1 MKKLIVASV
10 HENAGKTSF
19 LVGLCKVLNKKFG
32 YVKPFGYRI
41 LYRKKRL
48 WDYDAA
54 LMTNLFG
61 LEESP
66 SDMSIGFHH
75 SKMSFMLD
83 EDTARE
89 RLHEITEHISKN
101 RDFLF
106 MEAGKDLVYGASINM
121 DALSLVKYAEADL
134 VLVISG
140 DEYTVMDEI
149 AFTRRYIDIRD
160 PRFKGVVI
168 NKIPNLD
175 DFRDIHLPQIQK
187 MGIRVLG
194 TIPNRQELT
203 FLSLNYLVEQI
214 FAKTL
219 AGEDDLDRPVGGL
232 YVETVCSSDV
242 MKDPLFTQENK
253 LVITSGNSADVI
265 VAALESKSAGI
276 IIADDILPPHNLIAM
291 AQERHIPLLLVASSV
306 HALAQQIEGLDP
318 HLTPR
323 DKNKIALL
331 ADLVRTHVD
340 LKTLSG

>member
-10 HENAGKTSF
+10 HENAGKTSII
-19 LVGLCKVLNKKFG
+19 VGLCKVLNRKFG
-32 YVKPFGYRI
+32 YLKPFGYRI

-61 LEESP
+61 LDESP
-66 SDMSIGFHH
+66 SDMSIGFQH

-83 EDTARE
+83 EVTARE
-89 RLHEITEHISKN
+89 RLQEIMQQAGKD
-101 RDFLF
+101 RDVLFL
-106 MEAGKDLVYGASINM
+106 EAGKDLVYGASVNL
-121 DALSLVKYAEADL
+121 DALSLLQYADAGLMML
-134 VLVISG
+134 VGG
-140 DEYTVMDEI
+140 DEYTIMDEI
-149 AFTRRYIDIRD
+149 AFIRKHMDIRD
-160 PRFKGVVI
+160 PRFKGVII
-168 NKIPNLD
+168 NKISNPD

-194 TIPNRQELT
+194 SLPYCQELS

-219 AGEDDLDRPVGGL
+219 AGEDDLDREVGGL

-242 MKDPLFTQENK
+242 MKDPLFKDKNK

-265 VAALESKSAGI
+265 VAALESGSAGI
-276 IIADDILPPHNLIAM
+276 IVADNIIPADNLIAM
-291 AQERHIPLLLVASSV
+291 AQERHIPLLLVSSSV
-306 HALAQQIEGLDP
+306 HALAKQVEGFDP
-318 HLTPR
+318 LLTPR

-331 ADLVRTHVD
+331 TDLVKTHVD
-340 LKTLSG
+340 IGALMG

>member
-19 LVGLCKVLNKKFG
+19 LVGLCKVLNRKFG
-32 YVKPFGYRI
+32 YMKPFGYRI

-83 EDTARE
+83 EETARD
-89 RLHEITEHISKN
+89 RLHEITEQIGKN
-101 RDFLF
+101 RDAIFL
-106 MEAGKDLVYGASINM
+106 EAGKDLVYGASVNL
-121 DALSLVKYAEADL
+121 DALSLVKYADADL
-134 VLVISG
+134 VLVVSG
-140 DEYTVMDEI
+140 DEYAIMDEI
-149 AFTRRYIDIRD
+149 AFTGRYIDIQE

-194 TIPNRQELT
+194 TIPYRQELT
-203 FLSLNYLVEQI
+203 SLSLNYLVEQI

-219 AGEDDLDRPVGGL
+219 AGEDDLDRAVGGL

-242 MKDPLFTQENK
+242 MKDPLFKQENK

-265 VAALESKSAGI
+265 VAALESGSAGI
-276 IIADDILPPHNLIAM
+276 IVADNIVPPDNLIAM
-291 AQERHIPLLLVASSV
+291 AQERHIPLLLVPSSV
-306 HALAQQIEGLDP
+306 HALTKQIEGLDP
-318 HLTPR
+318 LLTPR
-323 DKNKIALL
+323 DENKIALL

-340 LKTLSG
+340 LGVLLG